1 MILAS
6 LLLAIASPAP
16 VRAEPVEA
24 PLVARAESG
33 PSTSSGRTEE
43 GAGSALPTNGNG
55 SALDAE
61 RAFAA
66 DAQTL
71 GQWTAFRKWA
81 ASDATM
87 FVPQPVNAQAW
98 LKDRTDPAKAIA
110 WWPTASYVSCD
121 GSLAVNTGGWTR
133 PDGAVGYFSTV
144 WQRQQD
150 GGWKW
155 IVDSGDALAQPRPRI
170 DRIAVERASCDPVRA
185 FLRNH
190 THVGPDGVVPLP
202 EGRGYA
208 NDASLTWHW
217 SVEGDGARS
226 LIVSIAGRKSPVI
239 NDKIAPPK

>member
-1 MILAS
+1 M
-6 LLLAIASPAP
+6 
-16 VRAEPVEA
+16 
-24 PLVARAESG
+24 ARADSG

-43 GAGSALPTNGNG
+43 GAGSALPTKGVG

-87 FVPQPVNAQAW
+87 FVPQPINAQTW

-121 GSLAVNTGGWTR
+121 GSMAVNTGGWQR
-133 PDGAVGYFSTV
+133 PDGAVGHFSTV
-144 WQRQQD
+144 WQRQRD

-155 IVDSGDALAQPRPRI
+155 IVDSGDASETARVKSRARPTTM
-170 DRIAVERASCDPVRA
+170 RASCKPTNLPPPRDVFITSEAGSADGSSNDGTLIWGWNIGQNGGRD
-185 FLRNH
+185 FL
-190 THVGPDGVVPLP
+190 VVTW
-202 EGRGYA
+202 EGSAWGYA
-208 NDASLTWHW
+208 VWN
-217 SVEGDGARS
+217 R
-226 LIVSIAGRKSPVI
+226 
-239 NDKIAPPK
+239 IAPPSASKP

>member
-1 MILAS
+1 VIAAALLA
-6 LLLAIASPAP
+6 AIASPAS

-24 PLVARAESG
+24 PAAARAERS
-33 PSTSSGRTEE
+33 PSTGSGRTE
-43 GAGSALPTNGNG
+43 LG

-98 LKDRTDPAKAIA
+98 LKDRTDPAKAIT

-121 GSLAVNTGGWTR
+121 GSLAVNTGGWKR
-133 PDGAVGYFSTV
+133 PDGSVGYFSTV
-144 WQRQQD
+144 WQRQKN

-155 IVDSGDALAQPRPRI
+155 IVDGGDDLKVGRPRPKKAKIVRAYCGDKRSVGAVAGVMTIAGPPKPGIKSDIGGSRDDTVTWLWVVRSNGHRRFMASYWDGRAMVDAL
-170 DRIAVERASCDPVRA
+170 D
-185 FLRNH
+185 
-190 THVGPDGVVPLP
+190 
-202 EGRGYA
+202 
-208 NDASLTWHW
+208 
-217 SVEGDGARS
+217 
-226 LIVSIAGRKSPVI
+226 
-239 NDKIAPPK
+239 DKIAAPK